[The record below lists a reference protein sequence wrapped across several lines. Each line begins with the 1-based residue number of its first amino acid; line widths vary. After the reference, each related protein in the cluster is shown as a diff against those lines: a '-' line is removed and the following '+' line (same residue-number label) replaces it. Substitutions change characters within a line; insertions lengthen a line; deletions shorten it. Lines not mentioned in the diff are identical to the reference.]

1 MVILEWS
8 WTISHQYFIFICI
21 TCSNPIAEKKIE
33 NNIFLWWEYKTQ
45 VCWEESFLKLVIMP
59 AYYMLQM
66 VIYDLHRRKYKQEIY
81 CNIPDATSWSYP
93 NGVLIKVVRGW

>member
-1 MVILEWS
+1 MVISFKNLAS
-8 WTISHQYFIFICI
+8 KVVFTFMYLGYFIFCI
-21 TCSNPIAEKKIE
+21 LGHFRILNA
-33 NNIFLWWEYKTQ
+33 
-45 VCWEESFLKLVIMP
+45 FLKLVIMP

-66 VIYDLHRRKYKQEIY
+66 VIYDLHGRKYKQEIY